1 MNNYRN
7 FETYLHISSKKLVIS
22 VNQKINFETIY
33 KQELIINDEMHGI
46 NLDILDNFLN
56 QNIFKIEKK
65 LKSFVKNIYLIIDL
79 DIFFSFG
86 ISVKKK
92 NHENLIVEND
102 LIHLLNEAK
111 DQCENIFVEKKIIHI
126 LIDNYKID
134 KNDYTFL
141 PKNLEC
147 SHFSIELRF
156 ICLDHNL
163 IKNLEKILKTYQIS
177 LERVISSN
185 YLVRYFDKNEKDIFK
200 MSKNIIEGCNK
211 NEVFLINK
219 TRKNKGFFEK
229 FFEFFG

>member
-65 LKSFVKNIYLIIDL
+65 LKSFVKNIYLIIAL

-92 NHENLIVEND
+92 
-102 LIHLLNEAK
+102 
-111 DQCENIFVEKKIIHI
+111 
-126 LIDNYKID
+126 
-134 KNDYTFL
+134 TM
-141 PKNLEC
+141 
-147 SHFSIELRF
+147 
-156 ICLDHNL
+156 
-163 IKNLEKILKTYQIS
+163 KT
-177 LERVISSN
+177 
-185 YLVRYFDKNEKDIFK
+185 
-200 MSKNIIEGCNK
+200 
-211 NEVFLINK
+211 
-219 TRKNKGFFEK
+219 
-229 FFEFFG
+229 